1 MVSRRNYLTIAMM
14 FVILLFMFQFTGV
27 MKEQLSEYES
37 NEYADDTTTSFQRS
51 DAFLAEQTSAD
62 ACEVIYVGEAGGA
75 EESVVKTWCSYRKRT
90 FFCSSSLALLDSLQD
105 DALQVLVVDGSKVT
119 SEEEVAVLRREAKM
133 GVTVIFA
140 TLPQSSVIREYRD
153 LRELLGIRAVIADEI
168 PLAGM
173 HLFSGFLLGGEEIYE
188 VTEPGEEERQ
198 DMNPSVPWYTT
209 GAGTKTYMVG
219 TLSDETIE
227 QTVDNEIRAQYAG
240 MEKEAAKNSLLPA
253 ILWRNSV
260 DTAKIFCVNG
270 DYLADISAVGIL
282 DAMMGETY
290 DYDIYPVINAQNL
303 VIADLPAFVSE
314 NEEEMQKR
322 YSQSAQAVYQE
333 IVWPSLTSIASRTGA
348 KMTCMM
354 TPQFTYTD
362 EEEPDGENV
371 TYYLKRLK
379 EEHAEAGL
387 SADSREGIPL
397 SEKIKQ
403 DQTFWQT
410 YAPSYRFLSLYADG
424 VKSIGEESALPAE
437 IRTVALGS
445 GASGQAVGYL
455 NENVTLQPST
465 SSGIRHTFLDDFKVK
480 CMETAL
486 GYSNITLD
494 LYSVTYPEGNEDSW
508 EKMSKKIAANLGTY
522 WKAYEAFDATTLTES
537 DVRIRRF
544 LALDYKQQRAGNVIT
559 LSLEHREDAAWFLL
573 RLHGE
578 KVTEVAGGSFEEIED
593 GVYLILAEEDEV
605 SVEVQTGE
613 TWQYQDGGKRG
624 DGT

>member
-1 MVSRRNYLTIAMM
+1 MKTNYEIRYAAHPEDAKHYDTARIRRDFLIEKVFSDNEVNIVYSMYDRMVVGGARP
-14 FVILLFMFQFTGV
+14 
-27 MKEQLSEYES
+27 
-37 NEYADDTTTSFQRS
+37 
-51 DAFLAEQTSAD
+51 
-62 ACEVIYVGEAGGA
+62 VGE
-75 EESVVKTWCSYRKRT
+75 
-90 FFCSSSLALLDSLQD
+90 
-105 DALQVLVVDGSKVT
+105 VLKLEAIEPLKAPYFLT
-119 SEEEVAVLRREAKM
+119 RREM
-133 GVTVIFA
+133 GIFNVGGPGMVRA
-140 TLPQSSVIREYRD
+140 GDAVF
-153 LRELLGIRAVIADEI
+153 ELDYKEVRAVIADEI

-227 QTVDNEIRAQYAG
+227 QTVDNEIRAQYVE
-240 MEKEAAKNSLLPA
+240 MEEEAAKNSLLPA

-445 GASGQAVGYL
+445 GASEAVGYL

-494 LYSVTYPEGNEDSW
+494 LYSVTYPEGDEDSW

-544 LALDYKQQRAGNVIT
+544 LALDYKQQRTDNVII

-578 KVTEVAGGSFEEIED
+578 EVTEVAGGSFEEVED

-613 TWQYQDGGKRG
+613 EWQYQDGGKRG

>member
-90 FFCSSSLALLDSLQD
+90 FFCSSSFALLDSLQD

-119 SEEEVAVLRREAKM
+119 SEEEVAVLRREAQM

-227 QTVDNEIRAQYAG
+227 QTVDDEIRAQYVG
-240 MEKEAAKNSLLPA
+240 MDEEAAKNSLLPA

-445 GASGQAVGYL
+445 GASEAVGYL

-494 LYSVTYPEGNEDSW
+494 LYSVTYPEGDEDSW

-544 LALDYKQQRAGNVIT
+544 LALDYKQQRTDNVII
-559 LSLEHREDAAWFLL
+559 LSLEHREDTAWFLL

-578 KVTEVAGGSFEEIED
+578 EVTEVAGGSFEEVED

-613 TWQYQDGGKRG
+613 EWQYQDGGKRG

>member
-119 SEEEVAVLRREAKM
+119 SEEEVAVLRREAQM

-198 DMNPSVPWYTT
+198 DMNPFVPWYTT

-410 YAPSYRFLSLYADG
+410 YAPFYRFLSLYADG

-494 LYSVTYPEGNEDSW
+494 LYSVTYPEGDEDSW

>member
-119 SEEEVAVLRREAKM
+119 SEEEVAVLRREAQM

-153 LRELLGIRAVIADEI
+153 LRGLLGIRAVIADEI

-227 QTVDNEIRAQYAG
+227 QTVDDEIRAQYVG
-240 MEKEAAKNSLLPA
+240 MEEEAAKNSLLPA

-303 VIADLPAFVSE
+303 VIADLPCSGLGVLAKKTDLKYKATEQSTKELAGLQREILKNAASYVRPGGTLIYSTCTINPAE
-314 NEEEMQKR
+314 N
-322 YSQSAQAVYQE
+322 
-333 IVWPSLTSIASRTGA
+333 I
-348 KMTCMM
+348 
-354 TPQFTYTD
+354 
-362 EEEPDGENV
+362 ENV
-371 TYYLKRLK
+371 HWFLK
-379 EEHAEAGL
+379 EFPEFVLDPIADRLCSTLQNSVEEAGCL
-387 SADSREGIPL
+387 QLLPGIHK
-397 SEKIKQ
+397 SDGFFI
-403 DQTFWQT
+403 
-410 YAPSYRFLSLYADG
+410 ARFG
-424 VKSIGEESALPAE
+424 
-437 IRTVALGS
+437 
-445 GASGQAVGYL
+445 
-455 NENVTLQPST
+455 
-465 SSGIRHTFLDDFKVK
+465 
-480 CMETAL
+480 
-486 GYSNITLD
+486 
-494 LYSVTYPEGNEDSW
+494 
-508 EKMSKKIAANLGTY
+508 KK
-522 WKAYEAFDATTLTES
+522 
-537 DVRIRRF
+537 
-544 LALDYKQQRAGNVIT
+544 
-559 LSLEHREDAAWFLL
+559 
-573 RLHGE
+573 
-578 KVTEVAGGSFEEIED
+578 
-593 GVYLILAEEDEV
+593 
-605 SVEVQTGE
+605 
-613 TWQYQDGGKRG
+613 
-624 DGT
+624 

>member
-119 SEEEVAVLRREAKM
+119 SEEEVAVLRREAQM

-188 VTEPGEEERQ
+188 VAEPGEEERQ

-240 MEKEAAKNSLLPA
+240 MEEEAAKNSLLPA

-282 DAMMGETY
+282 DAMMGEAY

-445 GASGQAVGYL
+445 GASEAVGYL

-494 LYSVTYPEGNEDSW
+494 LYSVTYPEGDEDSW

-544 LALDYKQQRAGNVIT
+544 LALDYKQQRTDNVII

-578 KVTEVAGGSFEEIED
+578 EVTEVAGGSFEEVED

-613 TWQYQDGGKRG
+613 EWQYQDGGKRG

>member
-119 SEEEVAVLRREAKM
+119 SEEEVAVLRREAQM

-188 VTEPGEEERQ
+188 VTELGEEERQ

-209 GAGTKTYMVG
+209 GTGTKTYMVG

-240 MEKEAAKNSLLPA
+240 MEEEAAKNSLLPA

-387 SADSREGIPL
+387 SADSMEGISL

-410 YAPSYRFLSLYADG
+410 YALSYRFLSLYADG

-494 LYSVTYPEGNEDSW
+494 LYSVTYPEGDEDSW

>member
-119 SEEEVAVLRREAKM
+119 SEEEVAVLRREAQM

-227 QTVDNEIRAQYAG
+227 QTVDDEIRAQYMG
-240 MEKEAAKNSLLPA
+240 MEEEAAKNSLLPA

-424 VKSIGEESALPAE
+424 VKSIGEKSALPAE

-494 LYSVTYPEGNEDSW
+494 LYSVTYPEGDEDSW

-605 SVEVQTGE
+605 SVKVQNGE

>member
-119 SEEEVAVLRREAKM
+119 SEEEVAVLRREAQM

-188 VTEPGEEERQ
+188 VTELGEEERQ

-209 GAGTKTYMVG
+209 GTGTKTYMVG

-240 MEKEAAKNSLLPA
+240 MEEEAAKNSLLPA

-387 SADSREGIPL
+387 SADSMEGIPL

-410 YAPSYRFLSLYADG
+410 YALSYRFLSLYADG

-494 LYSVTYPEGNEDSW
+494 LYSVTYPEGDEDSW

-559 LSLEHREDAAWFLL
+559 LSLEHREDAACFLL

>member
-119 SEEEVAVLRREAKM
+119 SEEEVAVLRREAQM

-140 TLPQSSVIREYRD
+140 TLPQSFVIREYRD

-227 QTVDNEIRAQYAG
+227 QTVDDEIRAQYMG
-240 MEKEAAKNSLLPA
+240 MEGEAAKNSLLPA

-387 SADSREGIPL
+387 SANSREGIPL

-494 LYSVTYPEGNEDSW
+494 LYSVTYPEGDEDSW

-613 TWQYQDGGKRG
+613 EWQYQDGGKRG
-624 DGT
+624 DGI

>member
-62 ACEVIYVGEAGGA
+62 ACEVIYVGEVGGA

-119 SEEEVAVLRREAKM
+119 SEEEVAVLRREAQM

-227 QTVDNEIRAQYAG
+227 QTVDNEIRAQYVG
-240 MEKEAAKNSLLPA
+240 MDEEAAKNSLLPA

-445 GASGQAVGYL
+445 GASEAVGYL

-494 LYSVTYPEGNEDSW
+494 LYSVTYPEGDEDSW

-544 LALDYKQQRAGNVIT
+544 LALDYKQQRTDNVII

-578 KVTEVAGGSFEEIED
+578 EVTEVAGGSFEEVED

-613 TWQYQDGGKRG
+613 EWQYQDGGKRG

>member
-1 MVSRRNYLTIAMM
+1 
-14 FVILLFMFQFTGV
+14 
-27 MKEQLSEYES
+27 
-37 NEYADDTTTSFQRS
+37 
-51 DAFLAEQTSAD
+51 
-62 ACEVIYVGEAGGA
+62 
-75 EESVVKTWCSYRKRT
+75 
-90 FFCSSSLALLDSLQD
+90 
-105 DALQVLVVDGSKVT
+105 
-119 SEEEVAVLRREAKM
+119 M

-188 VTEPGEEERQ
+188 VTELGEEERQ

-240 MEKEAAKNSLLPA
+240 MEEEAAKNSLLPA

-303 VIADLPAFVSE
+303 VIADLPTFVSE
-314 NEEEMQKR
+314 NEEEMQKC

-387 SADSREGIPL
+387 SADSMEGIPL

-424 VKSIGEESALPAE
+424 VKSIGEKSALPAE

-494 LYSVTYPEGNEDSW
+494 LYSVTYPEGDEDSW

>member
-119 SEEEVAVLRREAKM
+119 SEEEVAVLRREAQM

-240 MEKEAAKNSLLPA
+240 MEEEAAKNSLLPA
-253 ILWRNSV
+253 IFWRNSV

-494 LYSVTYPEGNEDSW
+494 FYSVTYPEGDEDSW

-578 KVTEVAGGSFEEIED
+578 KVTEVAGGIFEEIED

>member
-1 MVSRRNYLTIAMM
+1 
-14 FVILLFMFQFTGV
+14 MFQFTGV

-105 DALQVLVVDGSKVT
+105 DVLQVLVVDGSKVT
-119 SEEEVAVLRREAKM
+119 SEEEVAVLRREAQM

-188 VTEPGEEERQ
+188 VTELGEEERQ

-240 MEKEAAKNSLLPA
+240 MEEEAAKNSLLPA

-387 SADSREGIPL
+387 SADSMEGIPL

-424 VKSIGEESALPAE
+424 VKSIGEKSALPAE

-494 LYSVTYPEGNEDSW
+494 FYSVTYPEGDEDSW

-578 KVTEVAGGSFEEIED
+578 KVTEVAGGIFEEIED

>member
-1 MVSRRNYLTIAMM
+1 
-14 FVILLFMFQFTGV
+14 
-27 MKEQLSEYES
+27 
-37 NEYADDTTTSFQRS
+37 
-51 DAFLAEQTSAD
+51 
-62 ACEVIYVGEAGGA
+62 
-75 EESVVKTWCSYRKRT
+75 
-90 FFCSSSLALLDSLQD
+90 
-105 DALQVLVVDGSKVT
+105 
-119 SEEEVAVLRREAKM
+119 
-133 GVTVIFA
+133 
-140 TLPQSSVIREYRD
+140 
-153 LRELLGIRAVIADEI
+153 
-168 PLAGM
+168 
-173 HLFSGFLLGGEEIYE
+173 
-188 VTEPGEEERQ
+188 
-198 DMNPSVPWYTT
+198 
-209 GAGTKTYMVG
+209 
-219 TLSDETIE
+219 
-227 QTVDNEIRAQYAG
+227 
-240 MEKEAAKNSLLPA
+240 
-253 ILWRNSV
+253 
-260 DTAKIFCVNG
+260 
-270 DYLADISAVGIL
+270 
-282 DAMMGETY
+282 MGETY

-303 VIADLPAFVSE
+303 VIADLSAFVSE

-410 YAPSYRFLSLYADG
+410 YAPSYRFLSLYADA

-494 LYSVTYPEGNEDSW
+494 LYSVTYPEGDEDSW

>member
-105 DALQVLVVDGSKVT
+105 DVLQVLVVDGSKVT
-119 SEEEVAVLRREAKM
+119 SEEEVAVLRREAQM

-188 VTEPGEEERQ
+188 VTELGEEERQ

-240 MEKEAAKNSLLPA
+240 MEEEAAKNSLLPA

-424 VKSIGEESALPAE
+424 VKSIGEKSALPAE

-494 LYSVTYPEGNEDSW
+494 FYSVTYPEGDEDSW

-578 KVTEVAGGSFEEIED
+578 KVTEVAGGIFEEIED

>member
-1 MVSRRNYLTIAMM
+1 M
-14 FVILLFMFQFTGV
+14 
-27 MKEQLSEYES
+27 
-37 NEYADDTTTSFQRS
+37 
-51 DAFLAEQTSAD
+51 
-62 ACEVIYVGEAGGA
+62 
-75 EESVVKTWCSYRKRT
+75 
-90 FFCSSSLALLDSLQD
+90 
-105 DALQVLVVDGSKVT
+105 
-119 SEEEVAVLRREAKM
+119 
-133 GVTVIFA
+133 
-140 TLPQSSVIREYRD
+140 
-153 LRELLGIRAVIADEI
+153 IADEI

-188 VTEPGEEERQ
+188 VAEPGEEERQ

-240 MEKEAAKNSLLPA
+240 MEEEAAKNSLLPA

-445 GASGQAVGYL
+445 GASEAVGYL

-494 LYSVTYPEGNEDSW
+494 LYSVTYPEGDEDSW

-544 LALDYKQQRAGNVIT
+544 LALDYKQQRTDNVII

>member
-27 MKEQLSEYES
+27 MKEKLSEYES

-119 SEEEVAVLRREAKM
+119 SEEEVAVLRREAQM

-140 TLPQSSVIREYRD
+140 TLPQSFVIREYRD

-227 QTVDNEIRAQYAG
+227 QTVDDEIRAQYMG
-240 MEKEAAKNSLLPA
+240 MEGEAAKNSLLPA

-387 SADSREGIPL
+387 SADSMEGIPL

-424 VKSIGEESALPAE
+424 VKSIGEKSALPAE

-494 LYSVTYPEGNEDSW
+494 FYSVTYPEGDEDSW

-605 SVEVQTGE
+605 SVKVQNGE

>member
-119 SEEEVAVLRREAKM
+119 SEEEVAVLRREAQM

-240 MEKEAAKNSLLPA
+240 MEEEAAKNSLLPA

-486 GYSNITLD
+486 GYSNITPD
-494 LYSVTYPEGNEDSW
+494 LYSVTYPEGDDDSW

>member
-119 SEEEVAVLRREAKM
+119 SEEEVAVLRREAQM

-198 DMNPSVPWYTT
+198 NMNPSVPWYTT

-227 QTVDNEIRAQYAG
+227 QTVDDEIRAQYMG
-240 MEKEAAKNSLLPA
+240 MEGEAAKNSLLPA

-387 SADSREGIPL
+387 SANSREGIPL

-494 LYSVTYPEGNEDSW
+494 LYSVTYPEGDEDSW